1 MNKFFLNADPF
12 RRIQA
17 LLLLLS
23 LSVTGLHAQALQVD
37 EAFFMV
43 DRFDTHTWSDA
54 KLLNEQQGEYT
65 YSSLYTTEGN
75 QALRVIAPMKPLTSS
90 HSLDNNSV
98 SFGLAK
104 PLLRAEDWSQYRF
117 VSLDIYMGENPTG
130 LSEARL
136 YLSNSSGKTEST
148 ALILGW
154 QLFQW
159 ENRQM
164 TFPLRPNAY
173 LFGRFSDEVLRDVRD
188 VRISLCRYSD
198 QTYDTAK
205 PLSSIEFHVDNMKL
219 DGHRLWDA
227 FESPATWSSNTA
239 VSLAHPQQAHD
250 SMGGVLMVNAAQ
262 GLDYLSI
269 RSRNL
274 FSNQPYPAGWAPD
287 RLSVW
292 FWSRNTMKPVRLK
305 VGGVMAGFGKKAESR
320 GQWTRF
326 EWKVGGIFS
335 TPVPPADIE
344 FLVNSPVDEEFLL
357 LDDLMLVCRLPSA
370 RTLKPVH
377 FARRR
382 SSIVLDIS
390 RNTGAIL
397 SVRDRESNRILFTG
411 NESEELWKL
420 YFNHEDALPLL
431 TAGMFAP
438 GRAGARFI
446 LHEPQQ
452 RLQYIWERDTQYL
465 EINFQFRLRPGD
477 ILDIVPEIVNKTPYT
492 IRKLILPRRLCFPLE
507 GLKEVLYPVQDGIV
521 LLPQFFREKRSSF
534 LGRPPLFAD
543 VIGIRTQSGGY
554 GVYLIQDSRYHMELV
569 PKHNHKLPVTQPMNI
584 GVGANE
590 RDAWL
595 EFEYVT
601 SIGVNRQWIGPTLR
615 IRNHCDFMELAEAY
629 RTENGFN
636 DTNRYPTLAQ
646 KLGSVADMENLGQQM
661 VQSVEMYKMV
671 EWKKAAEGKAW
682 TTLRDDWMARL
693 PRPGILHLTH
703 WQKGRDGDPNPLENN
718 KLEDNHPE
726 ALPIWWNR
734 YGSTEDLQSMMRHG
748 RELGFQFMPFTNWT
762 VWNTLD
768 PRTGQLPVFAET
780 PAAVRKARGPAYPY
794 IEYKGYMIKPWHKDV
809 RQRNDR
815 MFQYYTYE
823 VPQELMFV
831 DMTGE
836 RSWRYM
842 LGGNDTTVSVAAYTQ
857 AVINENFRLS
867 KKKPLFTEGVYDR
880 IANSVTGYCQ
890 THKQKFWNGI
900 LYHLGDEF
908 NHWAA
913 YPFAAAVL
921 HDLSAFYPHDL
932 NSEVWPAESRALL
945 SYYCGAGYNFMV
957 DLTKHM
963 GEEENSVRMLGNF
976 QQAVNARTFG
986 RKLISHRWLKEDY
999 STAQTLWEHPEGN
1012 WRITT
1017 SFRTPQNQEPS
1028 RVEQGFG
1035 IAPDGFF
1042 ARFDDLHA
1050 VSGIF
1055 RGLCFDVP
1063 LAPGDHY
1070 MRFESGQ
1077 QDAELYYLRG
1087 PGTIIEWPLSSALLN
1102 NGALYVE
1109 FLDGTAARIRQPE
1122 RTSRGFRLP
1131 VGETWLG
1138 LPVKRWIVRMP
1149 GASDIPADIRL
1160 QQPVARWNL
1169 ARATFD
1175 NLLSQAAENT
1185 VVLQHPATHEGAGKF
1200 MTEPITA
1207 HFDQGVK
1214 FRMKVDGVSA
1224 GTKYAVQ
1231 FQEEGGS
1238 WQAINM
1244 FQGEGDAEI
1253 EVDAGK
1259 ITQWAGAR
1267 RVRLVVWVE
1276 GANAVIKLSDARL
1289 DAVF

>member
-1 MNKFFLNADPF
+1 MNKRKTIL
-12 RRIQA
+12 RWMA
-17 LLLLLS
+17 LLCLAPQS
-23 LSVTGLHAQALQVD
+23 AVQAQEIQEN
-37 EAFFMV
+37 EAV
-43 DRFDTHTWSDA
+43 HRVERFDSHAWSDM
-54 KLLNEQQGEYT
+54 KLRHEQQGEYA
-65 YSSLYTTEGN
+65 YSSLHATEGN
-75 QALRVIAPMKPLTSS
+75 QALQVMAPLKPLSNT
-90 HSLDNNSV
+90 HYLDNNSV
-98 SFGLAK
+98 SFGLAT
-104 PLLRAEDWSQYRF
+104 PLLQTEDWSKYRF
-117 VSLDIYMGENPTG
+117 VTIDIYMGENPTG

-136 YLSNSSGKTEST
+136 YLTNSAGKTEYTS
-148 ALILGW
+148 LILGW

-173 LFGRFSDEVLRDVRD
+173 LYGQFSAEVLRDVKD
-188 VRISLCRYSD
+188 VRLSLCRYSD
-198 QTYDTAK
+198 QTFDTAR

-227 FESPATWSSNTA
+227 FEAPAAWSCNTA
-239 VSLAHPQQAHD
+239 LSLAHPSQAPD
-250 SMGGVLMVNAAQ
+250 SMGGVLMVSARP
-262 GLDYLSI
+262 GIDFLSI
-269 RSRNL
+269 RSRNV
-274 FSNQPYPAGWAPD
+274 FSNRPTPAGWAPD
-287 RLSVW
+287 RMSVW
-292 FWSRNTMKPVRLK
+292 FWSRNTMKPVRAK
-305 VGGVMAGFGKKAESR
+305 VGGVMVGFGKRMESR

-326 EWKVGGIFS
+326 EWKVGGVFS
-335 TPVPPADIE
+335 TPIPPSELE
-344 FLVNSPVDEEFLL
+344 FLVNSPVDENFLL
-357 LDDLMLVCRLPSA
+357 LEDILLICKLPAA
-370 RTLKPVH
+370 RPVKPAH

-382 SSIVLDIS
+382 SSLVLDIS
-390 RNTGAIL
+390 RNNGAIL
-397 SVRDRESNRILFTG
+397 SIKDRESDRLLFSG

-420 YFNHEDALPLL
+420 YFNHDDALPMLS
-431 TAGMFAP
+431 AGMFAP
-438 GRAGARFI
+438 GKEGARFI

-465 EINFQFRLRPGD
+465 EINFQFRLKPGD
-477 ILDIVPEIVNKTPYT
+477 LLDIVPEIINKTPYT
-492 IRKLILPRRLCFPLE
+492 IRKLILPRRLCFPLDD
-507 GLKEVLYPVQDGIV
+507 LKEVLYPVQDGIV
-521 LLPQFFREKRSSF
+521 LLPEFFREKRSSF

-543 VIGIRTQSGGY
+543 VIGIRTANGGY
-554 GVYLIQDSRYHMELV
+554 GVYLIQDSRYHMELI
-569 PKHNHKLPVTQPMNI
+569 PRHNHKLPVTQPMNI

-590 RDAWL
+590 REGWL

-601 SIGVNRQWIGPTLR
+601 SIGINRQWIGPTLR
-615 IRNHCDFMELAEAY
+615 IRNHCNFMELAEAY
-629 RTENGFN
+629 RMENGFN

-646 KLGSVADMENLGQQM
+646 KLGSTAAMESLGQQM

-671 EWKKAAEGKAW
+671 EWNKAPEGKAW
-682 TTLRDDWMARL
+682 TTIRDDWMARL

-726 ALPIWWNR
+726 ALPIWWGR
-734 YGSTEDLQSMMRHG
+734 YGPEQDLQSMMRHG

-768 PRTGQLPVFAET
+768 PQTGQLPVFAET

-794 IEYKGYMIKPWHKDV
+794 MEYKGYMIKPWHKDV
-809 RQRNDR
+809 RLRNDR
-815 MFQYYTYE
+815 MFNYYTYE

-857 AVINENFRLS
+857 AVINENYRLS

-908 NHWAA
+908 THWAA

-921 HDLSAFYPHDL
+921 HDLTAFYPHDL
-932 NSEVWPAESRALL
+932 NSEVWPSESRALL

-963 GEEENSVRMLGNF
+963 GEEENSVRMLGSF
-976 QQAVNARTFG
+976 QQSVNGRSFG
-986 RKLISHRWLKEDY
+986 RKMLSHRWLTEDY
-999 STAQTLWEHPEGN
+999 SAAQTVWDHPEGN
-1012 WRITT
+1012 WRVTT
-1017 SFRTPQNQEPS
+1017 LFRTPEHAEPV
-1028 RVEQGFG
+1028 RTEQGFG

-1055 RGLCFDVP
+1055 TGLCFDAP

-1070 MRFESGQ
+1070 LRFESGQ
-1077 QDAELYYLRG
+1077 ASAELYYLRG
-1087 PGTIIEWPLSSALLN
+1087 PGTILEWPLASALLN
-1102 NGALYVE
+1102 QGELYVE
-1109 FLDGTAARIRQPE
+1109 FLDGTAVRIRQPE
-1122 RTSRGFRLP
+1122 RTARGFRLL

-1138 LPVKRWIVRMP
+1138 MPVKRWMVRMS
-1149 GASDIPADIRL
+1149 GSRDIPGELIL
-1160 QQPVARWNL
+1160 QRELARWNL
-1169 ARATFD
+1169 SRATYE
-1175 NLLSQAAENT
+1175 NLLFQAEDNQ
-1185 VVLQHPATHEGAGKF
+1185 VVLQHPAAHEGAGKY

-1214 FRMKVDGVSA
+1214 FRMKVDGVSP
-1224 GTKYAVQ
+1224 GTKFAIQ
-1231 FQEEGGS
+1231 FQEEGGG
-1238 WQAINM
+1238 WQAINV
-1244 FQGEGDAEI
+1244 FQGEADTEI

-1259 ITQWAGAR
+1259 LTQWAGPR

-1276 GANAVIKLSDARL
+1276 GANATLKLSNARL